1 LALQKGLFFKGWK
14 RLKSENSIAGLM
26 LLFSALKKER
36 VKEFVYLPVFASC
49 FAFFA
54 AFFFFRDGII
64 LPCSSYSL
72 SLKDF
77 SKERA
82 TSGMVS

>member
-1 LALQKGLFFKGWK
+1 
-14 RLKSENSIAGLM
+14 M

-36 VKEFVYLPVFASC
+36 VKDSVYLPVFASC

-54 AFFFFRDGII
+54 AFFFFSDGII
-64 LPCSSYSL
+64 LPCSSDGL

-77 SKERA
+77 SIERA
-82 TSGMVS
+82 NIWTCLLKNKSAHTEASYFIRIDCVDSGS

>member
-1 LALQKGLFFKGWK
+1 
-14 RLKSENSIAGLM
+14 M

-36 VKEFVYLPVFASC
+36 VKDIVYLPVFASC

-64 LPCSSYSL
+64 LPRSSEGL

-77 SKERA
+77 SIERENI
-82 TSGMVS
+82 